1 MIAIKFV
8 EKFYAEKH
16 RSFHTMKH
24 IINVLSRLSR
34 LSLELYYATLFHDTY
49 YVPGNDD
56 NEEKSC
62 EIFKNWMKSNPID
75 INVDKVCR
83 IIMATKNPF
92 QTFSDPD
99 EKALVEAD
107 MSIFLGSHKE
117 LIEYENQISYE
128 FKEFPDYKKSRIK
141 FLQKVMNFYGPNS
154 KQWENC
160 QFIIDYIV

>member
-1 MIAIKFV
+1 
-8 EKFYAEKH
+8 
-16 RSFHTMKH
+16 MKH
-24 IINVLSRLSR
+24 IINVLLRFSHLS
-34 LSLELYYATLFHDTY
+34 SELYYATLFHDTC

-62 EIFKNWMKSNPID
+62 EIFKNWVKNNSAD
-75 INVDKVCR
+75 TNVDKVCR

-99 EKALVEAD
+99 ERALVEAD
-107 MSIFLGSHKE
+107 MSIFLGSHEE

-141 FLQKVMNFYGPNS
+141 FLQKVMNFYGPDS
-154 KQWENC
+154 KQCESC
-160 QFIIDYIV
+160 QFIIDHITCE